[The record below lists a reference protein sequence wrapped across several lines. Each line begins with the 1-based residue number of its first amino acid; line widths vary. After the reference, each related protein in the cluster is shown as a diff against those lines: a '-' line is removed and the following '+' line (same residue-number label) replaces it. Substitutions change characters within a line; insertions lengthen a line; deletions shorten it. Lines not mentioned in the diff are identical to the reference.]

1 MKVMF
6 DEVPFGF
13 FVVFIVFFFL
23 TFVQWKF
30 AKYAEENAK
39 WKYFEIFIFASYD
52 DINIIKSLYLNIIIV
67 KKDILC
73 LYLLTQNHILK

>member
-13 FVVFIVFFFL
+13 LWCLLFFFL

-52 DINIIKSLYLNIIIV
+52 DINIIKSFNLNIIIV

-73 LYLLTQNHILK
+73 LYLLTQNHIFK